1 MVIACGRRVEAAPTL
16 WMSGNPIQWKI
27 RVSENLFAELEVR
40 NFATPPPVRFTAL
53 EESLNF
59 RVNTLHLIPFNPMPA
74 KQTRSGKLISF
85 EGSEG
90 SGKSTQIAR
99 LAAHLQKLQR
109 DVVTVREPGGT
120 EIGEQIRNIIVHNSK
135 GEEMCAETEL
145 LLFAAA
151 RAQLVREII
160 APALLKNTIVLSDR
174 YLDSSTV
181 YQGVARNLSMDPVN
195 QINHFAVGNV
205 MPDVTVVIDVPTEV
219 SLTRIRQRASDLPD
233 RMERENIDFYT
244 KVREGYLVLA
254 KGLPERFI
262 VVDGT
267 QNVDVI
273 EKKIWAAIKDR
284 LD

>member
-1 MVIACGRRVEAAPTL
+1 MPDTHRSLEGLFNPIRAMAFQSSSPSHLTQPTL
-16 WMSGNPIQWKI
+16 I
-27 RVSENLFAELEVR
+27 
-40 NFATPPPVRFTAL
+40 
-53 EESLNF
+53 
-59 RVNTLHLIPFNPMPA
+59 PMPS
-74 KQTRSGKLISF
+74 KQDRSGKLISF

-99 LAAHLQKLQR
+99 LASRLQSLSR

-120 EIGEQIRNIIVHNSK
+120 EIGEQIRTIIVHNSK

-151 RAQLVREII
+151 RAQLVREVI
-160 APALLKNTIVLSDR
+160 APALIRKTIVLSDR
-174 YLDSSTV
+174 FLDSSTV

-195 QINHFAVGNV
+195 QINLFAVGSV
-205 MPDVTVVIDVPTEV
+205 MPDITIVLDVPPEV
-219 SLTRIRQRASDLPD
+219 SLARIRRRASDLPD

-262 VVDGT
+262 VIDGT
-267 QNVDVI
+267 QSEDVI
-273 EKKIWAAIKDR
+273 EKKIWASIKDR